1 MRLKPYNQG
10 DLNGLCGMYAVV
22 NALHLLFEAGDV
34 PDFGEDVFRA
44 TARAIPQDA
53 YPAVLWNGMTI
64 DKVVDLAKRAAVRVK
79 RRIDVRIAVQQP
91 FGHDDFPSA
100 EAYVR
105 ELSAITRSG
114 YASAIVGVNWGK
126 ARGGGGHWSVF
137 RGVRNGRVHFF
148 DAVERNLPLD
158 RLRVRGERGNRF
170 CTDETIILRIT
181 EIHGEKVTIP

>member
-34 PDFGEDVFRA
+34 PEFGEDIFKA
-44 TARAIPQDA
+44 TARALPSEA

-64 DKVVDLAKRAAVRVK
+64 DKVLDLAKRAAARVK
-79 RRIDVRIAVQQP
+79 RRIDVRIAVERP
-91 FGHDDFPSA
+91 FGPDDFPSA
-100 EAYVR
+100 RAYVQ
-105 ELSAITRSG
+105 ELAALTRSK

-137 RGVRNGRVHFF
+137 RRVVNDRVYFF

-158 RLRVRGERGNRF
+158 RLRVRGEHGNRF
-170 CTDETIILRIT
+170 CTEETIILRIV
-181 EIHGEKVTIP
+181 EIHGEKVAA